1 MGIHCVNHKNKDV
14 IDLADGL
21 GLHPAIAASKIALWQ
36 EKNGLNEFPTIEDL
50 INSEEEVV
58 EKTTNEIIEYTV
70 QPVINFND
78 LIGNTTES
86 IFTEEL
92 KDNVNDSDLG
102 KTVDILFNGNTGN
115 LNLDHVLN
123 NIINNV
129 PDITDHTAELIKR
142 ASKLLGKSKA
152 KLILIPG
159 SEMVSKGTVMQYESD
174 DNTIQMSL
182 DTINNFDSKT
192 AVVALL
198 HEIVHSL
205 TVNAILKNAKDR
217 SFAEQDLVDTVNNFM
232 VKYKGNKELS
242 KHYGFN
248 FGKEINDESI
258 AEFIAEFY
266 SNPEFRDAVKSE
278 SDAWYKKIM
287 DAIRRM
293 FDLAS
298 NPEYN
303 KLFDTI
309 INFIEGDYQDFE
321 GIKNYDRVFSKEAEF
336 KKPVLDTME
345 KRLEYLV
352 NKAKDNINQVRAR
365 VAKSKKSK
373 NKKEQREHLND
384 IKKLITEIENI
395 DENEKWKVV
404 LQYAKT
410 MSQTVFRLDKSVAR
424 LLSKTT
430 DIRRENLLPTIINY
444 EDYLA
449 AYDLKKDIDDILSDA
464 MINQSKLTA
473 DELKIVTE
481 ISSIMNTIAGRHDSL
496 LSLFKKIK
504 KEQAVKEL
512 SRPQYNT
519 QVETDHRIR
528 LSNEYEQVKP
538 LNEAKNEYI
547 SRILA
552 TRDRDI
558 YEADLIKAAEKIV
571 NDPAFDISAFKKSWG
586 DPLNTSSK
594 LIQVVTNIVNSV
606 REKIISQYKDYDIFL
621 NKLYDDYKK
630 EKGNKPP
637 SELYKNIYEQDKDGN
652 YFFKGKYSIKFR
664 DIYKTEYIPLELDML
679 NLEAELKE
687 QGLSK
692 LEINGNPDYKE
703 KKAKV
708 NAWLKLHTNKDPT
721 DMTGRAWAP
730 KKIYLNP
737 ELTGMDKELL
747 KEATLLIRNG
757 NKETFGKRSLIR
769 RAGYAQFYKF
779 PSITKSDFE
788 RTLERDFK
796 GIVDDKK
803 SDLTEI
809 RPDDIGYGE
818 AVSNKGE
825 SLKNIKIHFRGKIE
839 PHQQSLDVFSILRK
853 EHLNILNY
861 KEKHKQETTILLL
874 ADISKTKDYYQ
885 VSKKTGL
892 PLLNVFNKN
901 EPAETIKGEF
911 TNEYKRIK
919 GIIDRNLYDT
929 FHEAGGTLFGMDVNK
944 IANYANGLT
953 ASIAM
958 SFNLASGTANVF
970 NGFTQLFIE
979 SYGADTFNTKSLLKA
994 EKKYTED
1001 MPNIL
1006 RDLSSPTKLSF
1017 TNQLLEM
1024 YDVFGG
1030 FDPATQDFIR
1040 DSVAKKLADTRNL
1053 NGLNEMG
1060 EHAMN
1065 GILTMA
1071 VLDSLKVMDINH
1083 KYIDKDGNPVDEDKA
1098 VSLLD
1103 MLKKNKDGKL
1113 IMDNKV
1119 KYTKHNLTTEYN
1131 NGGKVHINL
1140 LIKNKVFDLF
1150 GNYDI
1155 NFKNEVSKHWLG
1167 KSVMMF
1173 KNYFLTAMDYRYT
1186 GVSTSWKNKEDLT
1199 EDDLNYNSAKKQYTE
1214 GTYVSL
1220 IRYFKEGVIPSLKSL
1235 QLMYMKDVYNSLSDY
1250 EKSNLKKATIEI
1262 MLTSVIV
1269 PLIGALLAAGAG
1281 DDDDE
1286 IWFLVYQ
1293 MRRLESELSQFRNP
1307 IEASK
1312 IITNPVAGI
1321 KLLQNGIN
1329 FAYEVA
1335 TPINFV
1341 PSGKENFFSYLD
1353 EDAKHNNIL
1362 LKKGKKIVPVWSQFD
1377 KNYKQLYSLINK

>member
-1 MGIHCVNHKNKDV
+1 MSKHCVNHKNKDV

-21 GLHPAIAASKIALWQ
+21 GVHPAIAASKIALWQ

-50 INSEEEVV
+50 ISNEEKIV
-58 EKTTNEIIEYTV
+58 EETINETIEEIT
-70 QPVINFND
+70 QPTINFND

-86 IFTEEL
+86 IFTEL
-92 KDNVNDSDLG
+92 PKNNVNDSDLG
-102 KTVDILFNGNTGN
+102 KTIDILFNGNTGN

-123 NIINNV
+123 NIVNNV

-159 SEMVSKGTVMQYESD
+159 NKMASENTVMQYESD

-205 TVNAILKNAKDR
+205 TVQAILKDVKDR
-217 SFAEQDLVDTVNNFM
+217 SFAEQDLVDTITNFM
-232 VKYKGNKELS
+232 IKYKGNEKLS

-248 FGKEINDESI
+248 FGKEINDEAI
-258 AEFIAEFY
+258 AEFVAEFY
-266 SNPEFRDAVKSE
+266 SNPEFRDAVKAE

-287 DAIRRM
+287 DAIRRV
-293 FDLAS
+293 FDIAK

-309 INFIEGDYQDFE
+309 INFVEGDYQDFQ
-321 GIKNYDRVFSKEAEF
+321 GIKHYDRVFAKEAEF
-336 KKPVLDTME
+336 KKPVLTSME
-345 KRLEYLV
+345 ERLTYLV
-352 NKAKDNINQVRAR
+352 NKAKDNVNQVRAR
-365 VAKSKKSK
+365 IAKSKKSK
-373 NKKEQREHLND
+373 NKKEQKEHLSD
-384 IKKLITEIENI
+384 INKLITEMENI
-395 DENEKWKVV
+395 SETEKWKVI

-410 MSQTVFRLDKSVAR
+410 MSQTIFRLDKSVNR

-430 DIRRENLLPTIINY
+430 DIRRENLLPTITNY

-449 AYDLKKDIDDILSDA
+449 SYDLKKDIDDILSDA

-473 DELKIVTE
+473 DELKTVTE
-481 ISSIMNTIAGRHDSL
+481 ISSIMNTIAGRHDGL

-504 KEQAVKEL
+504 KEQAVREL
-512 SRPQYNT
+512 ARPEYNT

-528 LSNEYEQVKP
+528 LSKEYIQVKP
-538 LNEAKNEYI
+538 LNESKNEYI

-552 TRDRDI
+552 TRDKAL
-558 YEADLIKAAEKIV
+558 YEEDLIKAAEKIV
-571 NDPAFDISAFKKSWG
+571 NDPAFDISAFKRSWG

-594 LIQVVTNIVNSV
+594 LIQIITNIVNNV
-606 REKIISQYKDYDIFL
+606 REKIISQYKDYQISL
-621 NKLYDDYKK
+621 QKLHDDYIK

-637 SELYKNIYEQDKDGN
+637 SELFKNIYEQDKDGN

-664 DIYKTEYIPLELDML
+664 DIYKTEYIPLELEML

-692 LEINGNPDYKE
+692 LEINANVEYKE

-757 NKETFGKRSLIR
+757 HKETGGKRSLIR
-769 RAGYAQFYKF
+769 KAGYAQFYKF

-788 RTLERDFK
+788 RTLEKDFR
-796 GIVDDKK
+796 GIIDDKK
-803 SDLTEI
+803 ADLTGI

-839 PHQQSLDVFSILRK
+839 PHQQSLDVFTILRS
-853 EHLNILNY
+853 EYLNILSY
-861 KEKHKQETTILLL
+861 KEKSKQETTILLL

-892 PLLNVFNKN
+892 PLLNIFNKN

-911 TNEYKRIK
+911 TNEYARIK

-929 FHEAGGTLFGMDVNK
+929 FHEAGGTLFGMDANK
-944 IANYANGLT
+944 LANYANGLT

-958 SFNLASGTANVF
+958 SFNIASGTANVF

-994 EKKYTED
+994 EKKYTLD
-1001 MPNIL
+1001 IPNIL
-1006 RDLSSPTKLSF
+1006 KDLSSPTKLSF
-1017 TNQLLEM
+1017 TNQVLEM

-1030 FDPATQDFIR
+1030 FDPATQEFIR
-1040 DSVAKKLADTRNL
+1040 DNIAKKLADTKNL
-1053 NGLNEMG
+1053 NGLSEMG

-1065 GILTMA
+1065 AILTMS
-1071 VLDSLKVMDINH
+1071 VLDSLKVMDNNH
-1083 KYIDKDGNPVDEDKA
+1083 KYIDKDGNVVSEDKA
-1098 VSLLD
+1098 ASLLD
-1103 MLKKNKDGKL
+1103 MLKKDKNGKL

-1119 KYTKHNLTTEYN
+1119 KYTKHNLTTAYD

-1140 LIKNKVFDLF
+1140 LIKNKILDLF

-1173 KNYFLTAMDYRYT
+1173 KNYFLTAMEYRYT
-1186 GVSTSWKNKEDLT
+1186 GINTSWKNKADLT
-1199 EDDLNYNSAKKQYTE
+1199 EDDLNYNSAKKQYVE

-1250 EKSNLKKATIEI
+1250 EKSNLKKATLEI
-1262 MLTSVIV
+1262 MLTSVMV

-1307 IEASK
+1307 IETSK
-1312 IITNPVAGI
+1312 VIQNPVAGI
-1321 KLLQNGIN
+1321 RLLQNGLN
-1329 FAYEVA
+1329 FVYEVA
-1335 TPINFV
+1335 TPINFI
-1341 PSGKENFFSYLD
+1341 PDNNENFFSYFD
-1353 EDAKHNNIL
+1353 EDAKGNNIL
-1362 LKKGKKIVPVWSQFD
+1362 AKKGKKLVPVWSQVD
-1377 KNYKQLYSLINK
+1377 KNYKQLHSLIDK

>member
-1 MGIHCVNHKNKDV
+1 MTCPNKRLKAWK
-14 IDLADGL
+14 DLVLNVGEDKAYLLWDKYEGNVPQEYYKSENINESATNVADSNIEKES
-21 GLHPAIAASKIALWQ
+21 IAQ
-36 EKNGLNEFPTIEDL
+36 PT
-50 INSEEEVV
+50 V
-58 EKTTNEIIEYTV
+58 
-70 QPVINFND
+70 NFND

-86 IFTEEL
+86 IFTEL
-92 KDNVNDSDLG
+92 PKDNVNDSDLG
-102 KTVDILFNGNTGN
+102 KTIDILFNGNTGN

-152 KLILIPG
+152 KLILVPVN
-159 SEMVSKGTVMQYESD
+159 EMVSKGTVMQYESD

-217 SFAEQDLVDTVNNFM
+217 TFAEQDLVDTVTNFM

-266 SNPEFRDAVKSE
+266 SNPEFRDTVKSE

-309 INFIEGDYQDFE
+309 INFTEGDYQDFE

-365 VAKSKKSK
+365 VAKSKKSR

-395 DENEKWKVV
+395 DENEKWKVI
-404 LQYAKT
+404 LQYSKT

-430 DIRRENLLPTIINY
+430 DIRRENLLPTILNY

-464 MINQSKLTA
+464 MINQSKLTE

-481 ISSIMNTIAGRHDSL
+481 VSSIMNTIAGRHDSL

-528 LSNEYEQVKP
+528 LSKEYEQVKP
-538 LNEAKNEYI
+538 LNESKNEYI

-552 TRDRDI
+552 TRDKDL

-586 DPLNTSSK
+586 DPLNTNSK
-594 LIQVVTNIVNSV
+594 LIQIVTNIVNSV

-621 NKLYDDYKK
+621 NKLYTDYKK

-664 DIYKTEYIPLELDML
+664 DIYKTEYIPLELEML

-803 SDLTEI
+803 ADLTEV

-839 PHQQSLDVFSILRK
+839 PHQQSLDVFSMLRK

-994 EKKYTED
+994 EKKYTQD
-1001 MPNIL
+1001 MPDIL
-1006 RDLSSPTKLSF
+1006 KDLSSPTKMSF

-1030 FDPATQDFIR
+1030 FDPSTQDFIR
-1040 DSVAKKLADTRNL
+1040 DSIAKKLADTRNL

-1065 GILTMA
+1065 AILTMA
-1071 VLDSLKVMDINH
+1071 VLDSLKVMDVNH

-1119 KYTKHNLTTEYN
+1119 KYTKHNLTTEYS

-1262 MLTSVIV
+1262 MLTSVII

-1321 KLLQNGIN
+1321 KLLQNGVN
-1329 FAYEVA
+1329 FVYEVA
-1335 TPINFV
+1335 TPVNFV

-1353 EDAKHNNIL
+1353 EDAKHHNIL
-1362 LKKGKKIVPVWSQFD
+1362 LKKGKKIVPVLSQFG
-1377 KNYKQLYSLINK
+1377 KNYKQLHSLINK

>member
-36 EKNGLNEFPTIEDL
+36 EKNGLNEFPTIDDL
-50 INSEEEVV
+50 ISNEEKIV
-58 EKTTNEIIEYTV
+58 EETINETIKEIT
-70 QPVINFND
+70 QPIINFNN

-86 IFTEEL
+86 IFTELPEN
-92 KDNVNDSDLG
+92 KVNDSDLG
-102 KTVDILFNGNTGN
+102 KTIDILFNGNTGN

-129 PDITDHTAELIKR
+129 PDITDHTLELIKR

-152 KLILIPG
+152 KIVFVSADKMA
-159 SEMVSKGTVMQYESD
+159 SEKTVMQYESD

-198 HEIVHSL
+198 HEVVHSV
-205 TVNAILKNAKDR
+205 TVHALMKKPEQR
-217 SFAEQDLVDTVNNFM
+217 TFAEQELADVVNNFLT
-232 VKYKGNKELS
+232 KYKNSSLS
-242 KHYGFN
+242 KEYGFT
-248 FGKEINDESI
+248 DEF
-258 AEFIAEFY
+258 EFVAEFY
-266 SNPEFRDAVKSE
+266 SNPEFRDAVKAE

-287 DAIRRM
+287 DAIRRV
-293 FDLAS
+293 FDIAK

-309 INFIEGDYQDFE
+309 INFVEGTQEDFE
-321 GIKNYDRVFSKEAEF
+321 GIKHYDRVFAKEVEF
-336 KKPVLDTME
+336 KKPTLTTME
-345 KRLEYLV
+345 ERLTYLV

-365 VAKSKKSK
+365 TSKSKKSR
-373 NKKEQREHLND
+373 NKKEQKEHLSD
-384 IKKLITEIENI
+384 INKLITEIESI
-395 DENEKWKVV
+395 DENEKWKVI

-410 MSQTVFRLDKSVAR
+410 MSQTVFRLDKSVNR
-424 LLSKTT
+424 LLAKTI
-430 DIRRENLLPTIINY
+430 DIRRDNLLPSINNY

-449 AYDLKKDIDDILSDA
+449 AYDLKKEIDDILSDA
-464 MINQSKLTA
+464 MINQSKLSE

-512 SRPQYNT
+512 SRPEYNT

-528 LSNEYEQVKP
+528 LSKEYVQVNPINES
-538 LNEAKNEYI
+538 KNEYI

-552 TRDRDI
+552 TRDREI
-558 YEADLIKAAEKIV
+558 YEKDLIKAAERIV
-571 NDPAFDISAFKKSWG
+571 DDPAFDISAFKKSWG

-594 LIQVVTNIVNSV
+594 LIQIIINIVNTV
-606 REKIISQYKDYDIFL
+606 REKIISQYKDYDISL
-621 NKLYDDYKK
+621 NKLYDEYKK

-664 DIYKTEYIPLELDML
+664 DIYKTEYIPLELEML

-687 QGLSK
+687 QGLLK
-692 LEINGNPDYKE
+692 IQIKDNPEYKE

-708 NAWLKLHTNKDPT
+708 NAWLKLHTDKDST
-721 DMTGRAWAP
+721 DMTGKAWTP

-757 NKETFGKRSLIR
+757 HKETGGKRSLIR

-779 PSITKSDFE
+779 PSITKTDFE
-788 RTLERDFK
+788 RTLEKDFK

-803 SDLTEI
+803 ADLTQI

-825 SLKNIKIHFRGKIE
+825 SLKNIKIHFRGKLE
-839 PHQQSLDVFSILRK
+839 PNQQSLDVFSILRK
-853 EHLNILNY
+853 EYLNILNY
-861 KEKHKQETTILLL
+861 KEKSKEETTILLL

-901 EPAETIKGEF
+901 EPTETIKGEF

-958 SFNLASGTANVF
+958 SFNIASGTANVF

-994 EKKYTED
+994 EKKYTQD
-1001 MPNIL
+1001 LPNIL
-1006 RDLSSPTKLSF
+1006 KDLSSPTKLSF

-1040 DSVAKKLADTRNL
+1040 DNIVKKLADTRNL
-1053 NGLNEMG
+1053 NGLSEMG

-1065 GILTMA
+1065 SILTMA
-1071 VLDSLKVMDINH
+1071 VLDSLKVMNSSH
-1083 KYIDKDGNPVDEDKA
+1083 KYIDKDGNVVSEDKA

-1103 MLKKNKDGKL
+1103 MLSKNKNGKL
-1113 IMDNKV
+1113 VMNKNV
-1119 KYTKHNLTTEYN
+1119 KYTKHNLTTAYD

-1173 KNYFLTAMDYRYT
+1173 KNYFLTAMEYRYI
-1186 GVSTSWKNKEDLT
+1186 GINTSWKNKEDLS
-1199 EDDLNYNSAKKQYTE
+1199 EDDLNYNSAKKQYVE

-1250 EKSNLKKATIEI
+1250 EKSNLKKATLEI
-1262 MLTSVIV
+1262 MLTSIMI
-1269 PLIGALLAAGAG
+1269 PLIGALLAACAG

-1307 IEASK
+1307 IETSK
-1312 IITNPVAGI
+1312 VIQNPVAGI
-1321 KLLQNGIN
+1321 RLLQNGVKFI
-1329 FAYEVA
+1329 YEIA
-1335 TPINFV
+1335 TPIDFV
-1341 PSGKENFFSYLD
+1341 PKENEYFFSYFN
-1353 EDAKHNNIL
+1353 EDAKGNNIL
-1362 LKKGKKIVPVWSQFD
+1362 AKRAKKLVPVWSQLD
-1377 KNYKQLYSLINK
+1377 RNYKQLHSLIDK